1 LAHEALVA
9 LREETGIVQIVAAQ
23 QLPRS
28 APPTAP
34 ATPYSPITNVTTSRG
49 GTGGTRTYRFDQW
62 RVGYVAYATVN
73 GPRSG
78 WSIPFTMNASD
89 TIVGS
94 WNATITPTSGA
105 NRTATNVSYN
115 GNLAAG
121 QSTQWGFQ
129 ANRPANGPLPTFTGC
144 TAQ

>member
-78 WSIPFTMNASD
+78 WSIPFTMKAKRHDRLEEHCNHSHQR
-89 TIVGS
+89 V
-94 WNATITPTSGA
+94 
-105 NRTATNVSYN
+105 
-115 GNLAAG
+115 
-121 QSTQWGFQ
+121 
-129 ANRPANGPLPTFTGC
+129 
-144 TAQ
+144 